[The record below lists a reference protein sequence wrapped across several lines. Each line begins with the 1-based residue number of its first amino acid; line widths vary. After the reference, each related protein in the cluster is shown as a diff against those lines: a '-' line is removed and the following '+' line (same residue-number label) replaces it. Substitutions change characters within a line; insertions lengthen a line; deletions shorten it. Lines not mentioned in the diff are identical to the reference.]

1 MDDPGFELT
10 RHVKRVRLPGPGNV
24 HALQR
29 FMSEER
35 AKALPR
41 TRPLWVMFLVEGV
54 HLEDGT
60 IGSAVVIR
68 THHAI
73 ADGVRLTQ
81 VMLSMCDSDQA
92 SVEAVV
98 SRRGAVESA
107 SWLPIPLPAPVR
119 TGIETALES
128 VADSAADSIR
138 TVGGGL
144 VNVVNAAGS
153 ATVGAAG
160 TVAAAVA
167 GALLTT
173 AGRVRVGPIGTAA
186 ELPSALAAAPGAGLD
201 LVRSG
206 AGAVRD
212 GLQAVAHPGQ
222 LANAVRLLGSK
233 DNRVVN
239 DVASVTKLVLSD
251 SPDTVWSGELGVS
264 KTIAWSTPVSLADVK
279 AISRSQNATVND
291 VLLAA
296 MAGGVRRYLELHGAP
311 VDEIQWLV
319 PVNLK
324 PFADNLPAELGNY
337 FSLVMLPMPL
347 DAPDAANRIRQMKAQ
362 MERIK
367 NSDEAVITFTLQR
380 FMSMSPNQIQFQLTN
395 FFANKTVGVLTN
407 VPGPQGLL
415 RFGGSPV
422 VQIIGFAPCSGSNP
436 MAATLQLQR
445 HGDHR
450 FRDRHRTDSRPRGAR
465 RLRDAGGGRHAVPG
479 ARGPT
484 SAAEGGDRRAEAG
497 DRRPQAADA
506 AAPREAAGQLS
517 RSCRKAPSW
526 VETLV
531 ACSAANPPAIPP
543 TNGTVTLTSPSTVY
557 CTPPGT
563 SRRVMEPLRWTG
575 APSTLISNVPSWP
588 SAAGVQTSTWS

>member
-1 MDDPGFELT
+1 MGARTPMSVQDALWLTMDRPNNLMIIDGVMIMATNPGYDAVLDVARTRIVGRFPVYHRKPVHSAEGWVWMDDPAFELT

-24 HALQR
+24 PALQR
-29 FMSEER
+29 FMSEQR
-35 AKALPR
+35 AKSLPR

-54 HLEDGT
+54 HLDNGT

-98 SRRGAVESA
+98 SRRGAVESS
-107 SWLPIPLPAPVR
+107 SWLPIPLPAPVSR
-119 TGIETALES
+119 GIETAIET

-144 VNVVNAAGS
+144 LDVVNAARG
-153 ATVGAAG
+153 ATVGVAG
-160 TVAAAVA
+160 TAAAAVA
-167 GALLTT
+167 GALVNT
-173 AGRVRVGPIGTAA
+173 AGRVVSDPIGTAA
-186 ELPSALAAAPGAGLD
+186 GLPSALAAAPGAGLD

-212 GLQAVAHPGQ
+212 GLQTVTHPGQ

-239 DVASVTKLVLSD
+239 DVASVSKLVLSD

-264 KTIAWSTPVSLADVK
+264 KTIAWSTPISLADVK
-279 AISRSQNATVND
+279 AISRSQHATVND

-311 VDEIQWLV
+311 VGEIQWLV

-347 DAPDAANRIRQMKAQ
+347 DAPDAADRIRQMKAQ

-380 FMSMSPNQIQFQLTN
+380 FMSMSPGQIQFHLTN

-436 MAATLQLQR
+436 MAATI
-445 HGDHR
+445 
-450 FRDRHRTDSRPRGAR
+450 FSY
-465 RLRDAGGGRHAVPG
+465 
-479 ARGPT
+479 
-484 SAAEGGDRRAEAG
+484 
-497 DRRPQAADA
+497 
-506 AAPREAAGQLS
+506 
-517 RSCRKAPSW
+517 
-526 VETLV
+526 
-531 ACSAANPPAIPP
+531 
-543 TNGTVTLTSPSTVY
+543 NGTVTIGFATDTGLVPDPEVLVEFVMQEAAAMQSLAPEPRRRAPRAV
-557 CTPPGT
+557 TPGPPTPRGT
-563 SRRVMEPLRWTG
+563 RRRPTPKV
-575 APSTLISNVPSWP
+575 S
-588 SAAGVQTSTWS
+588 

>member
-1 MDDPGFELT
+1 VGARTPMSVQDALWLTMDRPNNLMIIDGVMIMATNPGYDAVLDVARTRIVGRFPVYHRKPVRSDDGWAWVDDPGFELT
-10 RHVKRVRLPGPGNV
+10 NHVKRVQLPRPGNV

-29 FMSEER
+29 FMSEQR
-35 AKALPR
+35 AKSLPR
-41 TRPLWVMFLVEGV
+41 TRPLWVMFLVEDV

-81 VMLSMCDSDQA
+81 VMLSMCDSDQT

-98 SRRGAVESA
+98 SRRGAVESP
-107 SWLPIPLPAPVR
+107 SWLPIPLPAPVSR
-119 TGIETALES
+119 GIETVIES

-144 VNVVNAAGS
+144 KDVVNAAGS
-153 ATVGAAG
+153 ATVGVAG
-160 TVAAAVA
+160 AVAAAVVD
-167 GALLTT
+167 ALVNT
-173 AGRVRVGPIGTAA
+173 AGRAVSDPIGTAA
-186 ELPSALAAAPGAGLD
+186 ELPSALAAAPGAGVE
-201 LVRSG
+201 LVRSS
-206 AGAVRD
+206 AGALRD
-212 GLQAVAHPGQ
+212 GLQTVTHSGQ

-239 DVASVTKLVLSD
+239 DVASVSKLVLSD
-251 SPDTVWSGELGVS
+251 SPATVWSGELGIS
-264 KTIAWSTPVSLADVK
+264 KTIAWSTPISLADVK
-279 AISRSQNATVND
+279 AISRSQHATVND

-311 VDEIQWLV
+311 VGEIQWLV

-347 DAPDAANRIRQMKAQ
+347 DAPDAADRIRQMKAQ

-380 FMSMSPNQIQFQLTN
+380 LMSMSPGQIQFHLTN

-436 MAATLQLQR
+436 MAATI
-445 HGDHR
+445 
-450 FRDRHRTDSRPRGAR
+450 FSY
-465 RLRDAGGGRHAVPG
+465 
-479 ARGPT
+479 
-484 SAAEGGDRRAEAG
+484 
-497 DRRPQAADA
+497 
-506 AAPREAAGQLS
+506 
-517 RSCRKAPSW
+517 
-526 VETLV
+526 
-531 ACSAANPPAIPP
+531 
-543 TNGTVTLTSPSTVY
+543 NGTVTIGFATDTGLVPDPEVLVEFVMQEAAAMQSLVPAAQRPARRAAKAITGD
-557 CTPPGT
+557 PPEPPRT
-563 SRRVMEPLRWTG
+563 RRP
-575 APSTLISNVPSWP
+575 APKVS
-588 SAAGVQTSTWS
+588 